1 MGNQERLRE
10 WRWSKISWS
19 FLEKRK
25 EKKYGKGHLLGGKVI
40 YSVSD
45 PRFTTLPTAG
55 SSG

>member
-1 MGNQERLRE
+1 MGYAL
-10 WRWSKISWS
+10 ISPTGGDP
-19 FLEKRK
+19 FFVTPN
-25 EKKYGKGHLLGGKVI
+25 GKGHLLGGKVI